1 MLLKTQGIKNFLMFC
16 LIKINKT
23 QNEKKKLH
31 RTELE
36 FQIDKDKSLTITI
49 FVMP

>member
-23 QNEKKKLH
+23 QNEKKNYI
-31 RTELE
+31 ELNQN
-36 FQIDKDKSLTITI
+36 FRLTKTKA
-49 FVMP
+49 

>member
-1 MLLKTQGIKNFLMFC
+1 MK
-16 LIKINKT
+16 
-23 QNEKKKLH
+23 KKKLH